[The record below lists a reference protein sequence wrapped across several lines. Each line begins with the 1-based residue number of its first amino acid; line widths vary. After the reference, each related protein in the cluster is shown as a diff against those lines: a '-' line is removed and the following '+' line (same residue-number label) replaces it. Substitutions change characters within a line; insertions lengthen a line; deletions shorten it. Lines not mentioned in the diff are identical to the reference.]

1 MKVEQLAK
9 LIWDELQGWGK
20 LDAYFFAIVAGCLG
34 ADEETFKQAETF
46 GSDPPE
52 AFLNKQFWKKSY
64 MDRTFSGCS
73 RYRYRHKTERST
85 LCWRRIHC
93 PVDKDSSRR

>member
-52 AFLNKQFWKKSY
+52 AFLMECGFGDDY
-64 MDRTFSGCS
+64 DEIMEF
-73 RYRYRHKTERST
+73 
-85 LCWRRIHC
+85 RRDLTRIAQ
-93 PVDKDSSRR
+93 KLEIINENR